1 MSTSP
6 AQPSI
11 TPLSPDT
18 QASTISLDDFSDSQF
33 DLDQLEHA
41 VEELPDSEPEDHLLS
56 PSPADDASLATAD
69 ENIVSNGDAT
79 GSALAP
85 ASAGVIRTAR
95 PRTDVDRQIAAL
107 EPRTRPWELQ
117 NLLNLSGQTLGVAS
131 SASSVGFSFAR
142 EATSL
147 SLNIAKRL
155 TQVAV
160 ALPAMA
166 IDAAAGTAPGSG
178 NPTAATI
185 AHKSVGGLFDLLTT
199 LAVGGIDL
207 GSALTSAGLG
217 AASTGIEGVRR
228 SLGSEV
234 VKALGQFVK
243 LVQREWHAQDDCLP
257 PGGIPGFGATGVT
270 RALIVWICIQMVTRE
285 DYEKKLLKE
294 LQEIDVDALRIEIEE
309 EQRAAASR
317 APQGGGIDAASTS
330 GANVGT
336 VRITSETSDQD
347 GGEVIGAEIGSSQ
360 AGVGIGAPSKSSES
374 LSNKEA
380 MQGLLRY
387 SSMVLAVYGG
397 TALAWLGR
405 LPQTEAEAARAASAR
420 PSSSTSAP
428 ASGLSSSSALPADGV
443 TREQDE
449 EQFLEAAAMMD
460 LPEEDRESLHLKL
473 EKERDRR
480 GMPGGFGARSESV
493 DDAASVVFNADD
505 PEAGNKTT
513 GAAPGTPSGRASGAD
528 SLADRQH
535 ANGSSTAGEAPTKSY
550 SYLNIIAGEHDEEL
564 FHRVSKLERQHVQTG
579 SYREE
584 RPVADEVLEE
594 TIAPPTTGPRI
605 PRPSKPRYYVV
616 TDHKSRKIILV
627 LRGSLSL
634 GDIAADLTCE
644 SREFYFPDPAARGEV
659 DPAASTAPEAQQ
671 TNSVPFPGQ
680 DASTSARA
688 AKFIDTDQSELPLV
702 HEGMYET
709 SLGVGAINRPVHRAV
724 RSALLA
730 NAGYNLDIAGH
741 SLGAGVA
748 SLLAIMWANP
758 ETTLTT
764 TASGLPPGRK
774 LHAYCYGC
782 PATMSASLGRRC
794 HKLITSYV
802 YSYDFICRLSLGSIQ
817 DIRNA
822 AAWILWEDQQESLRQ
837 RQQQQSR
844 GTSSTAAQNGEAP
857 FDPSDRS
864 TPLRVAA
871 LLTRAFEHQAGR
883 LDSSPETKAAVETDF
898 LALRRT
904 LEANMRNVELFVPG
918 QLFYFFKGQDF
929 LVDGEQ
935 EQELKQ
941 DGAAGSSTTSSAGA
955 VAEAEAGALVPSST
969 APSPTPRKKVK
980 GTKQRGFILR
990 PAPAEG
996 GGRGGRVENVFDQV
1010 IFSRDLISCH
1020 MPSVYDAALKGMIGR
1035 K

>member
-6 AQPSI
+6 PHPSI
-11 TPLSPDT
+11 IPLSPDT

-33 DLDQLEHA
+33 DLDRLEHA
-41 VEELPDSEPEDHLLS
+41 VEELPDSDPEDHLLS
-56 PSPADDASLATAD
+56 TSPADGASLATAD
-69 ENIVSNGDAT
+69 EDLLPNGD
-79 GSALAP
+79 SNVNDVAP
-85 ASAGVIRTAR
+85 ASGGVVRAAR
-95 PRTDVDRQIAAL
+95 PRTSVDRQIAAL

-117 NLLNLSGQTLGVAS
+117 NLLSLSGQTLGVAS
-131 SASSVGFSFAR
+131 SASSAGFSFAR

-217 AASTGIEGVRR
+217 AASTGIEGIRR

-285 DYEKKLLKE
+285 DYEKRLLKE
-294 LQEIDVDALRIEIEE
+294 LQEIDVDALRAEVEE
-309 EQRAAASR
+309 EQRAAAGR
-317 APQGGGIDAASTS
+317 APQGGGIDASSTS
-330 GANVGT
+330 GAAVGT
-336 VRITSETSDQD
+336 VRITSEASDQA

-360 AGVGIGAPSKSSES
+360 AGGGFGISTPSSEP

-380 MQGLLRY
+380 MHGLLRY

-397 TALAWLGR
+397 TALAWFGK
-405 LPQTEAEAARAASAR
+405 LPQTEAEAARAASPRQPTPANG
-420 PSSSTSAP
+420 SNAP
-428 ASGLSSSSALPADGV
+428 GSGLSSSSALPADGM

-480 GMPGGFGARSESV
+480 GMPGGFGGRSESA
-493 DDAASVVFNADD
+493 DEAGSIVFNADD
-505 PEAGNKTT
+505 PEAVTKAT
-513 GAAPGTPSGRASGAD
+513 GAAPGTPSGRASVAG
-528 SLADRQH
+528 SQADRQH

-579 SYREE
+579 SYHDE
-584 RPVADEVLEE
+584 RPGAEELQEE
-594 TIAPPTTGPRI
+594 TIAPPSSGPRI

-627 LRGSLSL
+627 LRGSLSI

-659 DPAASTAPEAQQ
+659 DPADSATPEPQQQ

-688 AKFIDTDQSELPLV
+688 AKFIDPDRSEVPLV

-724 RSALLA
+724 RSALLT
-730 NAGYNLDIAGH
+730 NPGYNLDIAGH

-774 LHAYCYGC
+774 LHSYCYAC

-794 HKLITSYV
+794 DKLITSYV

-822 AAWILWEDQQESLRQ
+822 VAWILWEDQQESLRQ
-837 RQQQQSR
+837 RQQQQSQ
-844 GTSSTAAQNGEAP
+844 GASGAAGADGGEAP
-857 FDPSDRS
+857 FNPSDRS

-918 QLFYFFKGQDF
+918 QLLHLFKGQDF
-929 LVDGEQ
+929 LVEEEVKVEQ
-935 EQELKQ
+935 GQ
-941 DGAAGSSTTSSAGA
+941 DGAASSGTPPN
-955 VAEAEAGALVPSST
+955 AEGEAGAGALIP
-969 APSPTPRKKVK
+969 APQPRKKVK

-996 GGRGGRVENVFDQV
+996 GGRAGRVENVFDQV